1 MNNAAACVAAY
12 NGCYPAYH
20 INKRCWISIV
30 LDDTMKDDDIWP
42 LLAESHAFAEKGK
55 RNENVS

>member
-1 MNNAAACVAAY
+1 M
-12 NGCYPAYH
+12 
-20 INKRCWISIV
+20 NKRCSISIV